1 MNRCES
7 VSRLDRLLHH
17 VETVVIEG
25 KRTSPAS
32 IPLAPDR
39 RRRGE
44 FKPTVPDEFEAAT
57 HTPFTSDGR
66 NGPKRP
72 LWSEVETFAVVQFRT
87 TGKQSEAFS
96 QMAMSERR
104 LNEADRNGF
113 FAGMAQGYTDYPT
126 LSEAQGY

>member
-1 MNRCES
+1 MGQSGRFGARWRHS
-7 VSRLDRLLHH
+7 QKPA
-17 VETVVIEG
+17 EG
-25 KRTSPAS
+25 QERVAS
-32 IPLAPDR
+32 
-39 RRRGE
+39 
-44 FKPTVPDEFEAAT
+44 T
-57 HTPFTSDGR
+57 HSLTL
-66 NGPKRP
+66 N
-72 LWSEVETFAVVQFRT
+72 ETFAVVQFRT